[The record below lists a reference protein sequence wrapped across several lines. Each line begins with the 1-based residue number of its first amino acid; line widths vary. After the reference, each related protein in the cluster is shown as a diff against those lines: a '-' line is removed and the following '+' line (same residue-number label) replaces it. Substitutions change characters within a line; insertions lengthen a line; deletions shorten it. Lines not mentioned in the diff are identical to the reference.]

1 MKKACLI
8 LLKINMIQSFIIGG
22 FLLVY
27 AIAGHDARVYDASIF
42 LFIFGAFYIAS
53 AILSIVARNNIKKG
67 LVIALLVI
75 SALGIN
81 VLPIVA
87 CSLLLKN
94 VVGND
99 EDLVLE
105 TKDENV
111 IEDVEEKPVEEVMDL
126 PIENTIDLE
135 TIENEEKVI
144 DKRPSRSYF
153 ITNVILSIGIYLF
166 VGFVFMIITVVEFS
180 YSSPTEDFSNFI
192 SVFWTSYLAYLLIL
206 VSNIVVSFKTMNNYN
221 KNLYIACIVLSSFCF
236 GIFGIIGSAIGA
248 YHISKEENN
257 LTN

>member
-8 LLKINMIQSFIIGG
+8 MLKINIIQSFIIGG

-27 AIAGHDARVYDASIF
+27 AISGYDARVYDASIF
-42 LFIFGAFYIAS
+42 LFIFGAFYLAS
-53 AILSIVARNNIKKG
+53 AILSIVTRNNIKKG

-75 SALGIN
+75 SALCIN

-166 VGFVFMIITVVEFS
+166 VGFVFLIITVDFLVGS
-180 YSSPTEDFSNFI
+180 ITEDLSNFI
-192 SVFWTSYLAYLLIL
+192 SVFWTSYLAYLLLL

-236 GIFGIIGSAIGA
+236 GIFGIIGSAIGV
-248 YHISKEENN
+248 YHISKDENN